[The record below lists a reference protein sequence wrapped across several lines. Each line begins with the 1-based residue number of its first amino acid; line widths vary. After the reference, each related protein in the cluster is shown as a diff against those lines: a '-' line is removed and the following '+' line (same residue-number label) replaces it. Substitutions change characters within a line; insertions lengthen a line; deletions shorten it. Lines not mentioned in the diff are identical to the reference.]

1 MIDAVTI
8 KLAYVLTRSCVISGR
23 RLAMMT
29 RVHEIMRGQ
38 DGIIRISQNQ
48 NRTSSIVLQKKVC
61 GKNQSRVENTSYFFV
76 GQLTV

>member
-23 RLAMMT
+23 RFAMMT

-48 NRTSSIVLQKKVC
+48 NRTSAIILQREQNKKMLKI
-61 GKNQSRVENTSYFFV
+61 GITFLV
-76 GQLTV
+76 GM